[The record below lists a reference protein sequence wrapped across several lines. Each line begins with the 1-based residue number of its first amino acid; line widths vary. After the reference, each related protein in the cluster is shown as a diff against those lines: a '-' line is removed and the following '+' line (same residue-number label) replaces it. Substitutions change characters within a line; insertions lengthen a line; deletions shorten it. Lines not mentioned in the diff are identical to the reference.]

1 MGQSWKTNR
10 ILSLTAY
17 FSFQNWPKIRH
28 IALEIVSVK
37 NAWACEWSDRIIAII
52 MQKQKPLL
60 GTYVLKMIVFTQS
73 WTYFLQ
79 VDFDRTLDDVGNV
92 WEWNNLKD
100 LIDDV
105 TT

>member
-1 MGQSWKTNR
+1 
-10 ILSLTAY
+10 
-17 FSFQNWPKIRH
+17 
-28 IALEIVSVK
+28 
-37 NAWACEWSDRIIAII
+37 

-79 VDFDRTLDDVGNV
+79 VDFDRTFDDVGNV
-92 WEWNNLKD
+92 WGWNNLKD